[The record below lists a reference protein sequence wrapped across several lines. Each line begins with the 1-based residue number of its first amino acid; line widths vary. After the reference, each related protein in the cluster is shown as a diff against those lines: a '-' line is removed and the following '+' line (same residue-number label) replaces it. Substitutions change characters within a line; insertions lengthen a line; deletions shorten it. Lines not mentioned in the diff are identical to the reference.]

1 MEIDLTKDSRKVL
14 VSLYKEYLEK
24 VKSGCSKSQSREFNS
39 NNLDFI
45 TGIHPDDVYECL
57 LELKANNL
65 VTMNILDDVTLTDI
79 AIYEMENRI
88 KKILKNGLS
97 CAIDLLSLIPQLFS

>member
-1 MEIDLTKDSRKVL
+1 MTKDSRKVL

-24 VKSGCSKSQSREFNS
+24 VKSGCSKSQSREFDS
-39 NNLDFI
+39 NNLNFI
-45 TGIHPDDVYECL
+45 TDIHPDDVYECL
-57 LELKANNL
+57 TELNENGL
-65 VTMNILDDVTLTDI
+65 VTMNILGDVALTDI

-97 CAIDLLSLIPQLFS
+97 GVIDLLSLIPQLFG